1 MAAAL
6 LLCVYSAEAK
16 VAASIK
22 QRCAPPSDSVVVTV
36 RYVNAGAQTATI
48 READIP
54 SAMPDGKLWSDY
66 FQVVSTSGNAA
77 RYTGTV
83 VNLVPEVRN
92 EVLALKPGEE
102 IAIDINISANY
113 ALDQDATYYIQLR
126 GIQQSSG
133 QGSPTFT
140 GSPSTRIVPPHV
152 WARQRCS
159 P

>member
-16 VAASIK
+16 VAAFIK

-36 RYVNAGAQTATI
+36 RYVNTGPQTATI
-48 READIP
+48 RAADIP

-66 FQVVSTSGNAA
+66 FQVASTSGNAA

-92 EVLALKPGEE
+92 EVVALKPGEE

-126 GIQQSSG
+126 GFRQSSG
-133 QGSPTFT
+133 LGSPTFT

-152 WARQRCS
+152 WARQHCS

>member
-1 MAAAL
+1 MVAAL
-6 LLCVYSAEAK
+6 LLCVSSAEAR

-22 QRCAPPSDSVVVTV
+22 QRCAPPGDSVVVTV
-36 RYVNAGAQTATI
+36 RYVNTGAQTATI

-77 RYTGTV
+77 RYTGNV

-92 EVLALKPGEE
+92 EAVALKPGEE
-102 IAIDINISANY
+102 VAVDVNISANY
-113 ALDQDATYYIQLR
+113 ALDQEATYDIQLR
-126 GIQQSSG
+126 GFQQSSEHG
-133 QGSPTFT
+133 TPTFT
-140 GSPSTRIVPPHV
+140 GAPSTRIVPPHV